1 MFTATEQNIALPYA
15 CPAGLAQAP
24 CLLLV
29 NVRLRQPQPHPANVL
44 FQSGQ
49 LQVILAG
56 PESGGTDVTAWE

>member
-1 MFTATEQNIALPYA
+1 MTTKQNTALPYA
-15 CPAGLAQAP
+15 YPAGLVQAP
-24 CLLLV
+24 FLLLV

-56 PESGGTDVTAWE
+56 PGFGGTDVTAWE